1 MFELNPLVI
10 LGIGIISVVVM
21 IVVLRIN
28 AFLALIVSAIAVSL
42 LSPGVAAEKITRV
55 ALAFGNT
62 AGGIG
67 IVIAMASIIG
77 VCLIESGA
85 ADRIVRSLANRL
97 GIKRVPGA
105 LMGSGFLLSMP
116 VFFDTVFYLL
126 VPLARSLYRQLR
138 SNYILF
144 IMAICAG
151 GVVTH
156 VMIPPT
162 PGPLIMAAN
171 LDISVGVMIAVGML
185 VAVPMAIAG
194 LGASY
199 VINRVMPIPMRE
211 LSVEDEEPVARLE
224 PEQLPGLFVSLLP
237 IVLPVVL
244 ISSATI
250 LSMLVEE
257 LDASGNLALHTFANI
272 TAVIGN
278 ANFALIVSAIFAML
292 LLKKERSLSL
302 VQLAEKVEKAL
313 MSGGLIILI
322 TAAGGAFGK
331 MLAVAG
337 IGDAIQASVGDVSGR
352 GVFMLFLSFGVA
364 ALMKVAQGSST
375 VSMITTSAMIAAMGV
390 SAEQLGFN
398 PVYLATVIGSGSVVG
413 VWMNDSGF
421 WIVSRMSGLTVVETL
436 RSFSILLATI
446 GVTGLITTILFSQ
459 ILPLTG

>member
-1 MFELNPLVI
+1 MFELNPIVI
-10 LGIGIISVVVM
+10 LGVGIISVVIM

-55 ALAFGNT
+55 ALAFGST

-85 ADRIVRSLANRL
+85 ADRIVRSLVIRL
-97 GIKRVPGA
+97 GIKRVPAA

-126 VPLARSLYRQLR
+126 VPLARSLYRQVR
-138 SNYILF
+138 SDYLLF
-144 IMAICAG
+144 VLAICTG
-151 GVVTH
+151 GIVTH
-156 VMIPPT
+156 IMIPPT

-171 LDISVGVMIAVGML
+171 LDINIGVMIAVGML
-185 VAVPMAIAG
+185 VAVPMSLVG
-194 LGASY
+194 LGGSY
-199 VINRVMPIPMRE
+199 VMNRVMAIPMRG
-211 LSVEDEEPVARLE
+211 LSIEHEEPLAEVE

-250 LSMLVEE
+250 LSMLAKE
-257 LDASGNLALHTFANI
+257 LDVSGNSALHTFANI

-292 LLKKERSLSL
+292 LLKKQRSLSL
-302 VQLAEKVEKAL
+302 MQLAEKVEKAL
-313 MSGGLIILI
+313 MNGGLIILI

-337 IGDAIQASVGDVSGR
+337 IGDAIQATMGDVSGR

-364 ALMKVAQGSST
+364 AVLKVAQGSAT

-390 SAEQLGFN
+390 SSEQLGFN
-398 PVYLATVIGSGSVVG
+398 PVYLATVIGSGSIVG

-436 RSFSILLATI
+436 RSFSILLAII
-446 GVTGLITTILFSQ
+446 GVTGLITTILLSQ
-459 ILPLTG
+459 ALPLT